1 MKKLIAALL
10 LSTVLFSCTKG
21 ENAGKPSATEG
32 IIRYTNNSTN
42 PYDIYLDGSSVGSID
57 GKKYFEKK
65 VNVGTH
71 TVKAIQAAGYV
82 LYPTERTATI
92 TLTSK
97 QEKEFVFP

>member
-1 MKKLIAALL
+1 MKKLIAVLVVSIA
-10 LSTVLFSCTKG
+10 LFSCTKG
-21 ENAGKPSATEG
+21 ENAGKPSSTEG

-42 PYDIYLDGSSVGSID
+42 PYNIYLDGGSVGSID

-65 VNVGTH
+65 VSIGTH
-71 TVKAIQAAGYV
+71 TVKAIQASGYV

-97 QEKEFVFP
+97 EEKEFVFP